1 MIYAVQVNRHHY
13 HHRIFFLVKPPA
25 MENKYQ
31 TLQTIFELVKN
42 DSHPT
47 SHSVYP
53 NEIIVRQNFPWDES
67 VKHLDELQ
75 SENLVEILHL
85 SPAVIFITD
94 KGFQYVL
101 SAKSKRK
108 IVLA

>member
-1 MIYAVQVNRHHY
+1 
-13 HHRIFFLVKPPA
+13 

-31 TLQTIFELVKN
+31 TLQTIYEMVKN

-47 SHSVYP
+47 SRIVYP
-53 NEIIVRQNFPWDES
+53 NEIIVRQSFPWDES

-75 SENLVEILHL
+75 SENLVEILQL
-85 SPAVIFITD
+85 SPAAIFITD

-101 SAKSKRK
+101 SNKSKRK
-108 IVLA
+108 VVFA